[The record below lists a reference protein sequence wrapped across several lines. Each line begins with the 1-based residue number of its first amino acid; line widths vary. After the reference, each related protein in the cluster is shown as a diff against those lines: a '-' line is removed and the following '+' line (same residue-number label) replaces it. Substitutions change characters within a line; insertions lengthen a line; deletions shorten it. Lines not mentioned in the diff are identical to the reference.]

1 MRSTNRLRVAFAS
14 ASTLASRGA
23 AEMGGG
29 RKRGRTQRRH
39 FKQGRENV
47 WKYGNKEARPDDPSA
62 ADKPNP
68 TWQPFATQNA
78 NFDEYYKV
86 YSQHILEQHIVPEDE
101 WEDFISMLRK
111 PLPAAFRINSS
122 FLSGHP
128 PCIAHLAYF
137 SSTIAVLAENY
148 SSGQFCKDILLQ
160 LENDFI
166 TSLKHEVNDECEVEA
181 IRSLPWYPDNLAW
194 HLNFSRMQLRKSQT
208 LERFHEFL
216 KQENEVGNITRQEAV
231 SMVVPP
237 LFLDVHPDH
246 YVLDMCAAPGSKTF
260 QLLEMIHHSIEP
272 GLLPNGLVVIANDV
286 DVQRCNLL
294 IHQTKRMSTA
304 NLVVTNHEA
313 QYFPTYPCVKDYKE
327 TLKGEKEL
335 MKGSLQFDRI
345 LCDVPCSGD
354 GTLRKAPDIWRKW
367 NAGMGNGL
375 HRLQVEI
382 AMRGN
387 NIMTLFHTGFS
398 NTLSLLKLLKL
409 PDSVL
414 MSIYMYLALKCEFQY
429 IHFAQTGVALLKV
442 GGRMVY
448 STCSM
453 NPVENE
459 AVVAEVL
466 RRSANSIKLLDVSG
480 ELSELVRRPGLKTWK
495 VGLELYCPTQ
505 LKDRGLW
512 LASHKDVPQYRRGV
526 IVPSMFPSGKSHDE
540 ILKYDG
546 QENAEILGSNSFAEN
561 VNKGVNHS
569 ESVCVQHQALCKN
582 LVDNAPLTESCT
594 IESKIEEVS
603 SESVSIEKHHS
614 YFREVSEF
622 PLENCM
628 RILPH
633 DQNTGAFFI
642 AVFEKLSPLMV
653 APIKPARQSAV
664 SGDASPDD
672 GENLVV
678 ECNDKIDLSSSSQ
691 DGLIN
696 NASLATIDVDTKVEK
711 SPAVSDNDAVS
722 IHTRGTNLNE
732 ARVTN
737 EEERL
742 PSETK
747 AAKGKLQTEGKWRG
761 VDPVVFFKNHAIIN
775 SIRSYYGISDSFP
788 LDDHLVTRNTD
799 PNHIKRIYYISKSV
813 NNILQLNIQSGER
826 LKITSLGLKIFERQ
840 KSSDKSYPCS
850 FRLSS
855 EGLPLLLPY
864 IKRQI
869 LYAPLADFQLLLKH
883 RTVKFTDFVDASF
896 SERASSL
903 MPGCCVLCLNEG
915 DEPRGDEVVV
925 DSSTIAIIC
934 WKGKTNLSI
943 LLSPSDGQELL
954 ERVALRFGI
963 QSGISSQ
970 TKEDGKDE
978 IDELENSSPGS
989 MNGSDVADE
998 EVALMEM

>member
-1 MRSTNRLRVAFAS
+1 
-14 ASTLASRGA
+14 
-23 AEMGGG
+23 MGGG

-47 WKYGNKEARPDDPSA
+47 WKYGNKEARPDDPST

-78 NFDEYYKV
+78 NFDEYYK
-86 YSQHILEQHIVPEDE
+86 EQHIVPEDE

-111 PLPAAFRINSS
+111 PLPAAFRIN
-122 FLSGHP
+122 
-128 PCIAHLAYF
+128 
-137 SSTIAVLAENY
+137 

-231 SMVVPP
+231 SMVPP

-272 GLLPNGLVVIANDV
+272 GLLPNGLVIANDV

-382 AMRGN
+382 AMRG
-387 NIMTLFHTGFS
+387 
-398 NTLSLLKLLKL
+398 
-409 PDSVL
+409 
-414 MSIYMYLALKCEFQY
+414 
-429 IHFAQTGVALLKV
+429 VALLKV

-495 VGLELYCPTQ
+495 

-569 ESVCVQHQALCKN
+569 ESVCVQHQALCEN

-691 DGLIN
+691 DGLIYS
-696 NASLATIDVDTKVEK
+696 ASLATIDVDTKVEK

-747 AAKGKLQTEGKWRG
+747 AVKGKLQTEGKWRG